1 MPRDESLQHKLDR
14 VRRPRVQITYDVEI
28 GNAQVKK
35 ELPFV
40 MGVMADLSGHQEE
53 PLPDMK
59 DRKFVEINRDNF
71 SKVMSAM
78 KPRLAMRVDNE
89 IEKDGSKLG
98 VELKFKNMD
107 DFEPENVV
115 RQVEPLRKLLD
126 ARQRL
131 SDLKTK
137 IISNDRLDGLLQQII
152 HDTDKLKALGDETGR
167 SNAPVP
173 ASTPEG
179 APAPE
184 SEEAQP

>member
-40 MGVMADLSGHQEE
+40 LGVMADLSGHQEE
-53 PLPDMK
+53 PLPAMK
-59 DRKFVEINRDNF
+59 DRKFVEINRDTF
-71 SKVMSAM
+71 SKVMGAM
-78 KPRLAMRVDNE
+78 KPRLAMRVDNQ
-89 IEKDGSKLG
+89 IEKDGTKLG
-98 VELKFKNMD
+98 VELKFKNID

-115 RQVEPLRKLLD
+115 RQVDPLRKLLE

-137 IISNDRLDGLLQQII
+137 ITSNDKLDGLLQQII
-152 HDTDKLKALGDETGR
+152 HDTDKLKTLGSETGR
-167 SNAPVP
+167 S
-173 ASTPEG
+173 STPD
-179 APAPE
+179 ATPTPAPE